1 MTTPSPRSGR
11 VRVGLSGWTYA
22 EWRGDFYPDGLPAA
36 DRLRYAS
43 ARFEVLEINASFY
56 RTLRASTYAGFVDKS
71 RPGTRFAVKAPKH
84 VTHERRLAD
93 ADEGV
98 ETFLRS
104 GLLGMGEALGPI
116 LWQLPPSLRFDAG
129 LVGRFLDRLPAQ
141 RDGVRLRHALE
152 PRHRSWADPAA
163 ADLLRAHDVAFV
175 TSDLAGR
182 YPMFEQVTS
191 ELVYVRLHG
200 HEQLTGRATPRSS
213 CTDGRCGCTRWP
225 PPGTTCRCTSTT
237 PRADGRRTTGSP
249 CCGCWPSSTGE
260 PAQLVMSLLPNRAQ
274 AASRKTTV

>member
-43 ARFEVLEINASFY
+43 ARFEVLEVNASFY

-93 ADEGV
+93 AEEGV

-163 ADLLRAHDVAFV
+163 ADLLRAHDVALV

-200 HEQLTGRATPRSS
+200 HEQLYWSGYSEEQLHGWAVRLRDLAAAGHDVQVYFDNTAGGRAPY
-213 CTDGRCGCTRWP
+213 DGLTLLRLLDEL
-225 PPGTTCRCTSTT
+225 
-237 PRADGRRTTGSP
+237 DG
-249 CCGCWPSSTGE
+249 
-260 PAQLVMSLLPNRAQ
+260 
-274 AASRKTTV
+274 